1 MSLPY
6 TLWDPTGNRTILVSA
21 PVEVSRQPAVAAAL
35 MRAEPTAEQVGFLS
49 ADGLSLRMAGGE
61 FCGNASISAAAAY
74 CRAHG
79 LERADVPLTVSG
91 ADGTVTVTV
100 SAFENGWRGS
110 VEMPEPAA
118 IREESLTLLR
128 RTVLLPVVH
137 FPGISH
143 VIVSSPM
150 TPALAEEAAP
160 LWCRAL
166 HADALGIL
174 LLNEAEHRMVPLV
187 YVPAADTLVWE
198 HSCASGTAAVGAYL
212 AARDGKKIRVSLQ
225 EPGGMLTVQ
234 AVPGEK
240 PRLTGTVR
248 LEKAAE

>member
-1 MSLPY
+1 MSVPY

-49 ADGLSLRMAGGE
+49 ADGLCLRMAGGE

-74 CRAHG
+74 CRKNG

-100 SAFENGWRGS
+100 SALETGWRGS

-118 IREESLTLLR
+118 IREESLTLLH

-234 AVPGEK
+234 AAPGEK

-248 LEKAAE
+248 LEKDAE